1 MLRLALHC
9 IIMGAVWLS
18 HVSQLVCGCYLIEQS
33 SCILRTFHWSLSH
46 SLNFTLTMKPKRRR
60 LGVKMES
67 FSLATPNMC
76 FRKVSSELDSSFNGE
91 NVVCGL
97 ELEEKTA
104 GDRNRIHFL
113 EERNEETLSK
123 RLRKLSRLDKVR
135 SALELF
141 DSMRFLGLQPN
152 AHACNSFLSC
162 LLRNGDIQKAFT
174 VFEFMRK
181 KENVTGHTYSLML
194 KAVAEVKGCESA
206 LRMFR
211 ELEREPKHRSCF
223 DVVLYNTAISLCGRI
238 NNVYETERIWR
249 VMKGDGHIGTE
260 ITYSLLVSIFV
271 RCGRSEL
278 ALDVYDEMVNNKIS
292 LREDAMY
299 AMISACTKEE
309 KWDLALKIFQ
319 SMLKKGM
326 KPNLVACNTLINS
339 LGKAG
344 KVGLVFKV
352 YSVLKSLGHKPDEYT
367 WNALLTALYKANRY
381 EDVLQLFDMIRSENL
396 CCLNEYL
403 YNTAMVSCQKLRY
416 WEKAVKLLYE
426 MEGSGLTVSTSSY
439 NLVISACEKSRK
451 SKVALLVY
459 EHMAQR
465 DCKPNTFTYLSL
477 VRSCI
482 WGSLWD
488 EVEDILKKV
497 EPDVSLYNAAIHGMC
512 LRREF
517 KFAKE
522 LYVKMRE
529 MGLEPDGKTRA
540 MMLQNLKKHQK

>member
-33 SCILRTFHWSLSH
+33 SCVLRTFHWSLSH

-211 ELEREPKHRSCF
+211 ELEREPKRRSCF

-403 YNTAMVSCQKLRY
+403 YNTAMVSCQKLGY

-488 EVEDILKKV
+488 EVEDILKV
-497 EPDVSLYNAAIHGMC
+497 RVFFMFVTQMC
-512 LRREF
+512 G
-517 KFAKE
+517 
-522 LYVKMRE
+522 
-529 MGLEPDGKTRA
+529 GLEEVV
-540 MMLQNLKKHQK
+540 